1 MTYVDM
7 LRAKSDEEM
16 IDAINSSSSLEEI
29 SRKLGVSKKNQ
40 LVKNYIKDFAKL
52 HNIHLEKLRQPPS
65 LRNST
70 TKEALQTAIDKSLCW
85 SDVLR
90 ILQLKIQGRYFTIV
104 KEMADTYGISYQ
116 HFDFQLALRRS
127 KRLNPDKLSV
137 FRINSNSDRKDIKSY
152 IIKNK
157 LIDYSCRDCKLIDV
171 YNDKPLVLHLEHI
184 NGINND
190 NRLENLCFLCPN
202 CHSQTNTYCGKN
214 RKYSKK
220 TNMVNC
226 NTETCAEYDIQLEEI
241 KKEKEK
247 EDALRLKK
255 FSNVRRPTEQILRKM
270 IEDLPLAKIAAKYGV
285 SSNAVKK
292 WADKYN
298 IETKG
303 NGYWQ
308 KKYAKELDTI
318 LKSNQD

>member
-7 LRAKSDEEM
+7 LRAKSDKEM

-29 SRKLGVSKKNQ
+29 SRKMGVSKKNQ
-40 LVKNYIKDFAKL
+40 LVKNYIKHFAEA
-52 HNIHLEKLRQPPS
+52 HNIPLENLRQPPS
-65 LRNST
+65 LRNSV
-70 TKEALQTAIDKSLCW
+70 TKEVLQTAIDKSLCW

-90 ILQLKIQGRYFTIV
+90 ILQLKIQGRYYTIV
-104 KEMADTYGISYQ
+104 KEMADMHDISYE

-137 FRINSNSDRKDIKSY
+137 FRINSNSDRKDIKSN

-157 LIDYSCRDCKLIDV
+157 LIDYSCRDCKLIDM
-171 YNDKPLVLHLEHI
+171 YNGKPLTLHLEHI

-202 CHSQTNTYCGKN
+202 CHSQTETYCGKN
-214 RKYSKK
+214 RKYIRK
-220 TNMVNC
+220 TRIVNC
-226 NTETCAEYDIQLEEI
+226 NTSICDEYDIQLQDI
-241 KKEKEK
+241 KKEIEA
-247 EDALRLKK
+247 DASIRDERLAEI
-255 FSNVRRPTEQILRKM
+255 RRPSEELLRKM
-270 IEDLPLAKIAAKYGV
+270 IEELPLTKIAMKYGV

-292 WADKYN
+292 WAKKFK

-303 NGYWQ
+303 CGYWQ
-308 KKYAKELDTI
+308 KKHASQQETP
-318 LKSNQD
+318 